1 MTDFTFKNTLFWTSY
16 ASCAYF
22 HVINLASYFRVGANR
37 FSGLLVYE
45 HENVSQVYQKRG
57 KNSTLYKL
65 CVWNALLLRTCS
77 YFWYAIVPEVL
88 GFSLFNDKTR
98 SGVYFETYV
107 YSLFLEY

>member
-1 MTDFTFKNTLFWTSY
+1 MLPVLIFMLLTLLHIFVWVLIGFLDCLFTKMSLKCTRKGEKIPLFT
-16 ASCAYF
+16 
-22 HVINLASYFRVGANR
+22 G
-37 FSGLLVYE
+37 
-45 HENVSQVYQKRG
+45 
-57 KNSTLYKL
+57 

-107 YSLFLEY
+107 SFIPILGILNVGLPLT